1 VSTRSG
7 AALRLRAPAKLNL
20 GLRLLGVRSDGYHLL
35 ESIFAPI
42 DLWDELE
49 LAIEPGMSRIELD
62 VAAAPGG
69 RLPEALASVPAGAEN
84 LVYRAADRFCRARA
98 VEGRVRIRLEKRIPA
113 GAGLGGGSSDA
124 ASVLTGLAVL
134 TADGGPADLEGLE
147 ELALELGADVPF
159 FLSPGPALVTGIG
172 ERIEPLDGL
181 PGLDLVLANP
191 GISLATA
198 EVYRAADA
206 LGSALTPPGAGSTM
220 RAFSRLSRRDAT
232 LEEALGELLVND
244 LEPAARRLCPPV
256 ARLADA
262 LRDAG
267 AIAVAMT
274 GSGATVFGVFASGD
288 EAARVADDLR
298 ARAESAS
305 GGRSAAG
312 WVEATRLVDR
322 EAVASASRI

>member
-1 VSTRSG
+1 VSTCSG

-20 GLRLLGVRSDGYHLL
+20 GLRLMGVRSAGYHLL

-42 DLWDELE
+42 DLCDELE
-49 LAIEPGMSRIELD
+49 LAIVPGATQVELQ
-62 VAAAPGG
+62 VAAAPDA
-69 RLPEALASVPAGAEN
+69 RLPEALASVPAGPEN
-84 LVYRAADRFCRARA
+84 LVFRAAERFCRARG
-98 VEGRVRIRLEKRIPA
+98 VQGRVQIRLEKRIPA

-124 ASVLTGLAVL
+124 ASVLTGLAALV
-134 TADGGPADLEGLE
+134 ADDGQPDLEGLE

-159 FLSPGPALVTGIG
+159 FLAPGPALVTGIG
-172 ERIEPLDGL
+172 ERIEPLEGL
-181 PGLDLVLANP
+181 PGLELVLANP

-262 LRDAG
+262 LREAG
-267 AIAVAMT
+267 ALAVAMT

-298 ARAESAS
+298 ARAGSAS
-305 GGRSAAG
+305 GGGSAAG
-312 WVEATRLVDR
+312 WVEATRLV
-322 EAVASASRI
+322 EPGAVDPVSRT